1 MLGFISQ
8 SVTRFKHTGA
18 IAPSGG
24 RLAREMT
31 RTIREHDGPRRIL
44 EVGPGTGPFTRRIL
58 GELRPGDTLD
68 IVEINPFFC
77 RTLERRLL
85 GPFRHR
91 HPKIPV
97 RLHESPIETAEVE
110 GPFDHIVCGLP
121 FNNFP
126 PPLVRGIFRTMLDL
140 LAEKG
145 DLTYFEYAGVRALKT
160 PVASRRSRTLMR
172 RHDAHAKSMAR
183 RHAGDRT
190 LVVVNFPPAVAVR
203 LHRADAASP
212 VEDMPCPSSTS
223 TT

>member
-1 MLGFISQ
+1 MLGFLSQ

-31 RTIREHDGPRRIL
+31 RTIREHEGPRRIL
-44 EVGPGTGPFTRRIL
+44 EVGPGTGSFTRRIL
-58 GELRPGDTLD
+58 EELRPGDSFD

-85 GPFRHR
+85 TPFRR
-91 HPKIPV
+91 HHKSIPV
-97 RLHESPIETAEVE
+97 ALHESPIESADIA

-126 PPLVRGIFRTMLDL
+126 PPLVRSIFRTMIDL
-140 LAEKG
+140 LGPDG

-160 PVASRRSRTLMR
+160 PVSGRRTRHLMR
-172 RHDAHAKSMAR
+172 RHDAHAKAMAR

-203 LHRADAASP
+203 LRRDAETAPIEESP
-212 VEDMPCPSSTS
+212 CRLSTS